1 MGTILAAGSMDTE
14 MATKMFFYLVGGLG
28 IFLLGMKNMS
38 EGMQAV
44 AGERIRK
51 LIGAVTNNRI
61 LACGVG
67 TAVTCLVQS
76 SSVTT
81 VMVVGMVNAGIM
93 NLMQAIGVILGANI
107 GTTITGWI
115 LVLKIGKY
123 GLPMLGIA
131 SFFYLF
137 SKSDRVRFTASFF
150 LGLGMVFFGLALMK
164 DGFKPLRDMPQF
176 VEMFSRFSPA
186 GYFDYINIIKCVLV
200 GAVLTAVV
208 QSSSATLG
216 ITIGLAAIGAI
227 SFPAA
232 AALVLGEN
240 IGTTITAYLASLG
253 ASTNAKRAS
262 YAHMLINVIGV
273 IWIVAVFGWYIPI
286 VEKFVG
292 LDKITPPA
300 NAVAVNA
307 GETEAFGFTVWAEPD
322 QDAMNEQDYK
332 DAKKRYVHASVT
344 VTAAIAATHT
354 GFNVANMLV
363 FMPLVGFLGTLL
375 TRIVPDKEHEE
386 IPHLT
391 FLDVRMLD
399 TPSIGIEQSQKEII
413 KVAAM
418 VGGMMGSLRL
428 HLAEEILDRQ
438 KTRMLFRCETDI
450 DVIQKEIMEF
460 LSSLL
465 SGNISHDVVDAGRRQ
480 LRMADEYESISD
492 YIITILK
499 LKLKMADTGETMSQ
513 KGLEEML
520 DLHDRVNDFIN
531 MVNLAVQTENAD
543 ILTTAQVRS
552 NDVTIAMKKYRTAHL
567 ERVGTGTTTPLKS
580 LIFSDMLNSYRRI
593 KDHAFNI
600 VEVVAGEK

>member
-1 MGTILAAGSMDTE
+1 MGTILAAGTLDSAMV
-14 MATKMFFYLVGGLG
+14 TKMLFYLIGGLG

-67 TAVTCLVQS
+67 TVVTCLVQS
-76 SSVTT
+76 SSITT

-93 NLMQAIGVILGANI
+93 TLMQAIGVILGANI

-131 SFFYLF
+131 AFFYLF
-137 SKSDRVRFTASFF
+137 SKKDRIRFTASFF
-150 LGLGMVFFGLALMK
+150 LGLGMVFFGLTLMK

-186 GYFDYINIIKCVLV
+186 SYFDYVNIIKCVLV

-273 IWIVAVFGWYIPI
+273 IWIVSVFGVYIPA

-292 LDKITPPA
+292 LDKVTPPT
-300 NAVAVNA
+300 NAVTVNT
-307 GETEAFGFTVWAEPD
+307 GQTETFGFTVWSEPD
-322 QDAMNEQDYK
+322 EGAMSPEDYK
-332 DAKKRYVHASVT
+332 DAKKQYINAGAT

-354 GFNVANMLV
+354 GFNVVNMLV
-363 FMPLVGFLGTLL
+363 FMPFAGLLGKLL
-375 TRIVPDKEHEE
+375 KKIVRDKAHEQE
-386 IPHLT
+386 PHLT
-391 FLDVRMLD
+391 YLDVRMLD
-399 TPSIGIEQSQKEII
+399 TPAIGIEQSQKEII
-413 KVAAM
+413 IVS
-418 VGGMMGSLRL
+418 GIISDMMNKLRI
-428 HLAEEILDRQ
+428 HLTQDTPDRNETQ
-438 KTRMLFRCETDI
+438 KMFKCERDI
-450 DVIQKEIMEF
+450 DIIQKEIMVF

-465 SGNISHDVVDAGRRQ
+465 AGNISHDVIDVGRRQ

-492 YIITILK
+492 YIVTILK
-499 LKLKMADTGETMSQ
+499 LKLKMSDTGETMSA

-520 DLHDRVNDFIN
+520 NLHDRVNDYVD
-531 MVNLAVQTENAD
+531 MVNDAVQTENAD
-543 ILTTAQVRS
+543 ILPSAQVQGK
-552 NDVTIAMKKYRTAHL
+552 NITITMKQYRASHL

-580 LIFSDMLNSYRRI
+580 LIFTDMLNAYRRI

-600 VEVVAGEK
+600 VEVVVGEK

>member
-1 MGTILAAGSMDTE
+1 MGIMLAAGSIDS
-14 MATKMFFYLVGGLG
+14 AIFTKMFFYLVGGLG

-93 NLMQAIGVILGANI
+93 TLMQAIGVILGANI

-131 SFFYLF
+131 AFFYLF
-137 SKSDRVRFTASFF
+137 SKKDRIRFTASFF
-150 LGLGMVFFGLALMK
+150 LGLGMVFFGLTLMK

-176 VEMFSRFSPA
+176 IEMFSRFSPSS
-186 GYFDYINIIKCVLV
+186 YFDYINIIKCVLV
-200 GAVLTAVV
+200 GATLTAVV

-273 IWIVAVFGWYIPI
+273 IWIVSIFGFYIPA

-292 LDKITPPA
+292 LDKITPPT
-300 NAVAVNA
+300 NAVTVN
-307 GETEAFGFTVWAEPD
+307 GSQTEVFGFTVWSEPD
-322 QDAMNEQDYK
+322 ENAMSPQDYK
-332 DAKKRYVHASVT
+332 VAKKEYISAGAT

-354 GFNVANMLV
+354 GFNVVNMLV
-363 FMPLVGFLGTLL
+363 FMPLVGLLGKLL
-375 TRIVPDKEHEE
+375 TKIVPDKAHKEE
-386 IPHLT
+386 PHLT

-399 TPSIGIEQSQKEII
+399 TPAIGIEQSQKEII
-413 KVAAM
+413 KVGDM
-418 VGGMMGSLRL
+418 TSEMMNRLRT
-428 HLAEEILDRQ
+428 HLIEETPDRN
-438 KTRMLFRCETDI
+438 KIRKLFKDEKDI

-465 SGNISHDVVDAGRRQ
+465 AGNISHDVIDSGRRQ

-492 YIITILK
+492 YIVTILK
-499 LKLKMADTGETMSQ
+499 LKLKMSDTGETMSA

-520 DLHDRVNDFIN
+520 DLHGRVNDYITIIN
-531 MVNLAVQTENAD
+531 EAVQMENAD
-543 ILTTAQVRS
+543 ILTKAEVMG
-552 NDVTIAMKKYRTAHL
+552 NDITIAMKQYRTAHL

-580 LIFSDMLNSYRRI
+580 LIFTDMLNAYRRI

-600 VEVVAGEK
+600 VEVVIGEK

>member
-1 MGTILAAGSMDTE
+1 MGIILAASNVDSAI
-14 MATKMFFYLVGGLG
+14 ATKMFFYLIGGLG

-81 VMVVGMVNAGIM
+81 VMVIGMVNAGIM
-93 NLMQAIGVILGANI
+93 TLMQAIGVILGANI

-131 SFFYLF
+131 AFFYLF
-137 SKSDRVRFTASFF
+137 SKRDRIRFTASFF
-150 LGLGMVFFGLALMK
+150 LGLGMVFFGLTLMK

-176 VEMFSRFSPA
+176 VEMFSRFSPSS
-186 GYFDYINIIKCVLV
+186 YFDYINIIKCVLV
-200 GAVLTAVV
+200 GAALTAVV

-273 IWIVAVFGWYIPI
+273 VWIVSIFGLYIPA

-292 LDKITPPA
+292 LDKITPPT
-300 NAVAVNA
+300 NAVTVNA
-307 GETEAFGFTVWAEPD
+307 GQSEAFGFIVWSEPD
-322 QDAMNEQDYK
+322 EDAMSPENYK
-332 DAKKRYVHASVT
+332 DAKKQYISAGAT

-354 GFNVANMLV
+354 GFNVINMLV
-363 FMPLVGFLGTLL
+363 FMPFVGLLGRLL
-375 TRIVPDKEHEE
+375 TKIVPDKAHEE
-386 IPHLT
+386 EPHLT

-399 TPSIGIEQSQKEII
+399 TPAIGIEQSQKEII
-413 KVAAM
+413 KVGDM
-418 VGGMMGSLRL
+418 TSEMMNMLRT
-428 HLAEEILDRQ
+428 HLIEETPDRNKTQ
-438 KTRMLFRCETDI
+438 KLFKYEKNI
-450 DVIQKEIMEF
+450 DVIQK
-460 LSSLL
+460 
-465 SGNISHDVVDAGRRQ
+465 
-480 LRMADEYESISD
+480 
-492 YIITILK
+492 
-499 LKLKMADTGETMSQ
+499 
-513 KGLEEML
+513 
-520 DLHDRVNDFIN
+520 
-531 MVNLAVQTENAD
+531 
-543 ILTTAQVRS
+543 
-552 NDVTIAMKKYRTAHL
+552 
-567 ERVGTGTTTPLKS
+567 
-580 LIFSDMLNSYRRI
+580 
-593 KDHAFNI
+593 
-600 VEVVAGEK
+600 